1 MDQIKEQKSSVSVE
15 LLELRKGPFPV
26 DNNSMKS
33 FVQAVREKV
42 NIMCCILS

>member
-1 MDQIKEQKSSVSVE
+1 MDQTKEQKSSVSVG
-15 LLELRKGPFPV
+15 LLELKESPFPV